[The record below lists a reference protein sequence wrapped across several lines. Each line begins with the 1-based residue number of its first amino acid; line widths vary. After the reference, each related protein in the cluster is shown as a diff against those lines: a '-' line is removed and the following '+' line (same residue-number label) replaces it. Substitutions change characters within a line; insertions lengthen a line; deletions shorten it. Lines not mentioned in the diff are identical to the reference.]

1 MTYRSLLVHLDQ
13 DPLCATRTR
22 AAIRLAKD
30 LDCHLVGVVA
40 TGLID
45 LPTSPGAAAS
55 LAEFAALAWD
65 TLRDEAEKAT
75 QAFRDAAGPL
85 G

>member
-1 MTYRSLLVHLDQ
+1 MTYRSLLVHLDE

-30 LDCHLVGVVA
+30 LDCHLVGVVP

-45 LPTSPGAAAS
+45 LPTSPGAAAV
-55 LAEFAALAWD
+55 L
-65 TLRDEAEKAT
+65 
-75 QAFRDAAGPL
+75 Q
-85 G
+85 